1 MTQIQN
7 SYGAAPSG
15 SLLPASA
22 HGAERHALGMKPAHD
37 GQRPLAKMVAYD
49 AKDKR
54 YYSVAYAKAHGM
66 HDKGGDPL
74 TIVPMSSLPKEAKE
88 SKAMHGAKM

>member
-1 MTQIQN
+1 MKRTFLT
-7 SYGAAPSG
+7 AA
-15 SLLPASA
+15 LTATALVAVLPAA
-22 HGAERHALGMKPAHD
+22 HAAHHHH
-37 GQRPLAKMVAYD
+37 GRKMVAYD

-74 TIVPMSSLPKEAKE
+74 TIVPMSSLPREARE
-88 SKAMHGAKM
+88 SRAMHDAKM